1 MTGLSFTVAR
11 METTDTTGWWH
22 CPGCGVDAELE
33 FEPGVGADPT
43 AQPCPDCAEPML
55 ERLPWEVAA

>member
-1 MTGLSFTVAR
+1 

-33 FEPGVGADPT
+33 IDPAVGAELT
-43 AQPCPDCAEPML
+43 AQPCPDCTEPMR
-55 ERLPWEVAA
+55 ERSLWVVAA

>member
-1 MTGLSFTVAR
+1 

-33 FEPGVGADPT
+33 LDAVAAEPT
-43 AQPCPDCAEPML
+43 TQPCPDCAEPML
-55 ERLPWEVAA
+55 ERQPWGVAA

>member
-1 MTGLSFTVAR
+1 

-33 FEPGVGADPT
+33 FEPGAGAEPT